1 MSVSGAGSTTHD
13 TFSNLGLALQQ
24 SDTNKRTELG
34 QDAFLKLMTA
44 QMKNQDPFKPMESGE
59 FLGQIAQFSTV
70 SGIQQ
75 MQQSLAGLSAA
86 LTSNQTLQAAN
97 LVGHGVMVEGDSAYL
112 FAEGGMSASATLE
125 ASGAVAVDIVDASGQ
140 VVRRMDLGVRPA
152 GDVNFTWDGLD
163 ESGARLPEGRY
174 GVRATSLTGGST
186 AALDTQVLGMVS
198 SVTLGS
204 AGLSLNL
211 YGMDPVALSA
221 VREIL

>member
-1 MSVSGAGSTTHD
+1 MSVGGVND
-13 TFSNLGLALQQ
+13 TYSNLGLALQ
-24 SDTNKRTELG
+24 SGSNNKRTELG

-75 MQQSLAGLSAA
+75 MQSSLAGLSAA

-97 LVGHGVMVEGDSAYL
+97 LVGHGVMVEADSAYL
-112 FAEGGMSASATLE
+112 FAEGGMSGSAMLD
-125 ASGAVAVDIVDASGQ
+125 ASGPVAVDIVDASGQ
-140 VVRRMDLGVRPA
+140 VVRRLDLGTRPA
-152 GDVNFTWDGLD
+152 GDVGFTWDGND

-174 GVRATSLTGGST
+174 TVRATALSGGAT
-186 AALDTQVLGMVS
+186 QALETQVLGMVS

-221 VREIL
+221 VREIV

>member
-1 MSVSGAGSTTHD
+1 MSVSGVND
-13 TFSNLGLALQQ
+13 TYSNLGLALQQ
-24 SDTNKRTELG
+24 SGDNKRTELG

-75 MQQSLAGLSAA
+75 MQASLAGLSAA

-97 LVGHGVMVEGDSAYL
+97 LVGHGVMVDADSAYL
-112 FAEGGMSASATLE
+112 FAEGGMSGSATLD
-125 ASGAVAVDIVDASGQ
+125 ASGPVAVDIVDSSGQ
-140 VVRRMDLGVRPA
+140 VVRRLDLGTHPA
-152 GDVNFTWDGLD
+152 GDVGFTWDGND
-163 ESGARLPEGRY
+163 ESGVRLPEGRY
-174 GVRATSLTGGST
+174 TVRATALNGGAT
-186 AALDTQVLGMVS
+186 QALETQVLGMVS

-204 AGLSLNL
+204 SGLSLNL

-221 VREIL
+221 VREIV

>member
-1 MSVSGAGSTTHD
+1 MSVGGVGGNTND

-24 SDTNKRTELG
+24 SGDNKRTELG

-75 MQQSLAGLSAA
+75 MQASLAGLNTA
-86 LTSNQTLQAAN
+86 LTSNQSLQAAN
-97 LVGHGVMVEGDSAYL
+97 LVGHAAMIDDDSAYL
-112 FAEGGMSASATLE
+112 FAEGGLSGSAALD
-125 ASGAVAVDIVDASGQ
+125 ASGAVAVDIVDSTGQ
-140 VVRRMDLGVRPA
+140 VVRRLDLGTQPA
-152 GDVNFTWDGLD
+152 GDVSFTWDGND

-174 GVRATSLTGGST
+174 TVRATALTGGATS
-186 AALDTQVLGMVS
+186 ALDTQVMGVVS

-204 AGLSLNL
+204 SGLSLNL

-221 VREIL
+221 VREII

>member
-1 MSVSGAGSTTHD
+1 MSVSGVND
-13 TFSNLGLALQQ
+13 TFSNLGLALQS
-24 SDTNKRTELG
+24 SDKKRTELG

-75 MQQSLAGLSAA
+75 MNQSLSGLSTA

-97 LVGHGVMVEGDSAYL
+97 LVGHGVMVDDDSAYL
-112 FAEGGMSASATLE
+112 FAEGGLSGSAALE
-125 ASGAVAVDIVDASGQ
+125 ASGAIAVDIVDSSGQ
-140 VVRRMDLGVRPA
+140 VVRRLDLGTQSA
-152 GDVNFTWDGLD
+152 GDVSFTWDGND
-163 ESGARLPEGRY
+163 ESGARMPEGRY
-174 GVRATSLTGGST
+174 TVKATALSGGES

-204 AGLSLNL
+204 SGLSLNL

-221 VREIL
+221 VREIV